1 MSSDASQAHQAQALL
16 STQDPQAPQD
26 PQAHQDSDV
35 QGFITTVSSALN
47 DSRVDGCG
55 ACSSRQLST
64 DLLWSAQEFTNGASS
79 WSFPRPKDV
88 QAAALLQFLQEKG
101 RVTPCQKCDIF
112 AGIARQNALRVS
124 LQ

>member
-1 MSSDASQAHQAQALL
+1 MEAPLSPKAKVQPSAPL
-16 STQDPQAPQD
+16 STQDPQ
-26 PQAHQDSDV
+26 DSDV
-35 QGFITTVSSALN
+35 QRFITTVLSALN

-64 DLLWSAQEFTNGASS
+64 DILWSANEFTNGVSS

-88 QAAALLQFLQEKG
+88 QAAALQQFLQEKD

-112 AGIARQNALRVS
+112 AGIARMNALRTS
-124 LQ
+124 PQ